1 MIEKTVIEKRRA
13 LGRGLDS
20 LLPAVAA
27 QNVAAPTPASISPS
41 ERLLELPVEL
51 IDRNPY
57 QTRSRTDDIALAELA
72 ASISA
77 NGVLQP
83 IVVRATQNG
92 RYQLIAGERRWLASK
107 RAGKSAVPAVVR
119 QVSSQQALEMTIVEN
134 LQRED
139 LSPMDHA
146 RAFDRLAHEF
156 GLTQEQI
163 AQRTGKDRATVAN
176 YVRLLKLP
184 APVQIEVSAGNL
196 SFGHAKALLALGDS
210 DLIEQ
215 LAQRVVEQGLSVRQT
230 EELVARAEHPPERK
244 KRTRAVDPN
253 VRQAERSLET
263 ALGCKVEIHDRKGK
277 GRIVIEYGSLEDF
290 DRVLGA
296 LGSSN

>member
-1 MIEKTVIEKRRA
+1 MIEKTVIEKPIEKRRA

-20 LLPAVAA
+20 LLPAAAGQVATA
-27 QNVAAPTPASISPS
+27 PASIPPS
-41 ERLLELPVEL
+41 ERLLELSIEL

-92 RYQLIAGERRWLASK
+92 RYQLIAGERRWRASK

-176 YVRLLKLP
+176 YLRLLKLP
-184 APVQIEVSAGNL
+184 ATVQIEVSAGNL

-215 LAQRVVEQGLSVRQT
+215 LAQRVVENGLSVRQT
-230 EELVARAEHPPERK
+230 EELVARTEHPPEK
-244 KRTRAVDPN
+244 QKRTRAVDPN
-253 VRQAERSLET
+253 VRQAERSLES

-277 GRIVIEYGSLEDF
+277 GRIVIEYGSL
-290 DRVLGA
+290 
-296 LGSSN
+296 